1 MLSALSRIFGKPA
14 PPKNS
19 KLVSVD
25 LDDEEIPR
33 YPPFAKG
40 LPVAPIDRV
49 IATQAELIERIRS
62 ALGFSREEF
71 ATLVLPVIHRY
82 AEFVHL
88 LPASES
94 HHHRGAG
101 GLFRHGLEVAFWAA
115 QASEAV
121 IFSMEGSPRE
131 RRNNE
136 PRWRLA
142 SCFAGMLHDV
152 GKPLSDVS
160 VSDKDGTL
168 IWDPYVSSLYGWADS
183 NSVDRYFLRWRQ
195 NRHKRHERFSTLA
208 IHTILPTE
216 VIQYLSGGG
225 TEVMFALL
233 EAISGGGM
241 NQPVTKLMMRADQE
255 SVTRDL
261 KNSRLDV
268 DGFAYGVPVERYVF
282 DAIRRLVKTG
292 KWKVNE
298 PGARV
303 WHLHQG
309 VFITWRQLGDLYELI
324 EREKIPGI
332 PRDPDTLADILI
344 ERDFAVPYQK
354 ADGDGEVAQYRY
366 WDFYPD
372 LLQEGREPQSVKL
385 LGLRLESHELVFT
398 TEPPPPV
405 KAEVVGDKG
414 ALDIE
419 FEDLD
424 GAAVGGAESVSTD
437 GGEASEAS
445 GINEKDEGESLG
457 MDLSDAYEVI
467 ASANEAGG
475 LTDSP
480 LDGLIDSST
489 MDYPFGAF
497 NADAGTGTPAETP
510 ATEASSEEEKGEAA
524 ISGALDHIDA
534 LTAPAP
540 FTPSVPDTT
549 PRSDEEPPFWSE
561 QDLATVE
568 QGEPQEDGNI
578 DDLYAALGISA
589 PGESKRPA
597 AGGTKNNRNIKSTN
611 ATKKASETDKP
622 GGPSKASRADS
633 TESPADA
640 AHAPAAPAIQSID
653 ELLTGTASPGE
664 ADLSSLFPSKAGKT
678 EERAKPPSEQPAA
691 PAETTG
697 EDKKTQQT
705 KPKHRR
711 ASGQNNHNQG
721 KPVTSQAQ
729 APSAGSDNANRQI
742 NAAPAQSKPI
752 TDKTL
757 PAREKL
763 AGKLLALDERS
774 RDWLNKTILP
784 VIDGTAVLG
793 EILFKLQGDL
803 AILYPE
809 GAQKLGEP
817 AEVMNHLWDAGLL
830 AGDPVMPD
838 KKIRASGDYKGLV
851 LTPSLARLVND
862 ALDEVESERGSL
874 QDALLEDFLASSAR
888 RKGSKPEKR
897 DSAPEQIAD
906 KPGQADE
913 ARKTEPTKST
923 NRTESKPK
931 TAQKDP
937 PKQSSHQS
945 KDQKAQAGTAATG
958 KTSKAETAPAKVS
971 PANATKE
978 QRKASTKHVEKK
990 RAPAA
995 RSAPSADSEP
1005 RQNSTSFKPIKRADP
1020 KLEVAEKVRPKRK
1033 VVIPEI
1039 DEADLLSK
1047 GQGQLTIDMEDIQP
1061 KPKAISPE
1069 EAVAALKQM
1078 ILNGEGKWLAGAVR
1092 KAKHKRGQCL
1102 VTSGKAFDFIASEYA
1117 DLSKGRLRSSLRRGQ
1132 HSPIMFYDQEE
1143 LYLLIEGLTDEV

>member
-1 MLSALSRIFGKPA
+1 MLAALSRIFGKPA

-62 ALGFSREEF
+62 ALGFSRDEF

-160 VSDKDGTL
+160 VSDKDGNL

-183 NSVDRYFLRWRQ
+183 NSIDRYFLRWRQ

-241 NQPVTKLMMRADQE
+241 NQPVTRLMMRADQE

-354 ADGDGEVAQYRY
+354 VGDEGEVAQYRY

-372 LLQEGREPQSVKL
+372 LLQEGREPHSVKL
-385 LGLRLESHELVFT
+385 LGLRLDSHELVFT

-405 KAEVVGDKG
+405 KAEVVGDRG
-414 ALDIE
+414 ALEIE

-424 GAAVGGAESVSTD
+424 RDSAVAAESEDDSLADTNDSPDTANEV
-437 GGEASEAS
+437 GEETQSP
-445 GINEKDEGESLG
+445 
-457 MDLSDAYEVI
+457 DLSDAYAVI
-467 ASANEAGG
+467 ASADEKVGMS
-475 LTDSP
+475 DSP
-480 LDGLIDSST
+480 LDGLIDDST

-497 NADAGTGTPAETP
+497 NADAET
-510 ATEASSEEEKGEAA
+510 ATSGAADAAPDRKTSDEKGEEPVFA
-524 ISGALDHIDA
+524 DPIDA
-534 LTAPAP
+534 LTAPTPIEP
-540 FTPSVPDTT
+540 FTSGTT
-549 PRSDEEPPFWSE
+549 SQTDDEPPFWTE
-561 QDLATVE
+561 QDLATVH
-568 QGEPQEDGNI
+568 QGEGEEESNI
-578 DDLYAALGISA
+578 DDLYTALGISA
-589 PGESKRPA
+589 PGQTRQTKQAKQAGKTAASTPKNKIDAKDAKASKEEQ
-597 AGGTKNNRNIKSTN
+597 GGSDKVVGTNSTN
-611 ATKKASETDKP
+611 SPSITDATEV
-622 GGPSKASRADS
+622 
-633 TESPADA
+633 PA
-640 AHAPAAPAIQSID
+640 PPVIQSID
-653 ELLTGTASPGE
+653 DLLTGTANSGE
-664 ADLSSLFPSKAGKT
+664 ADLSSLFPSRSKKA
-678 EERAKPPSEQPAA
+678 ESRAEA
-691 PAETTG
+691 TG
-697 EDKKTQQT
+697 EVTGKEESRQDNQSTAKVRKSQKKTQD
-705 KPKHRR
+705 
-711 ASGQNNHNQG
+711 
-721 KPVTSQAQ
+721 KPVPQGA
-729 APSAGSDNANRQI
+729 R
-742 NAAPAQSKPI
+742 
-752 TDKTL
+752 
-757 PAREKL
+757 PARDTLAAKL
-763 AGKLLALDERS
+763 QALDGQS

-809 GAQKLGEP
+809 GAQKLGDP
-817 AEVMNHLWDAGLL
+817 AEVMNHLWGAGLL

-838 KKIRASGDYKGLV
+838 KKIRAAGDYKGLV
-851 LTPSLARLVND
+851 LASSLAKLVND
-862 ALDEVESERGSL
+862 ALAEAESERGSL
-874 QDALLEDFLASSAR
+874 QDALLEEFLASSIR
-888 RKGSKPEKR
+888 RKGGKQEKAEKRTEHGAHEKMEPVKVEAAPAPEKSSSKTGSKPQANQKEPAR
-897 DSAPEQIAD
+897 QSAQ
-906 KPGQADE
+906 
-913 ARKTEPTKST
+913 
-923 NRTESKPK
+923 
-931 TAQKDP
+931 
-937 PKQSSHQS
+937 QS
-945 KDQKAQAGTAATG
+945 KAQG
-958 KTSKAETAPAKVS
+958 APTRQPA
-971 PANATKE
+971 ANATKA
-978 QRKASTKHVEKK
+978 QSKTNTKPTGQKPD
-990 RAPAA
+990 PAT
-995 RSAPSADSEP
+995 PSADGEP
-1005 RQNSTSFKPIKRADP
+1005 RQNSTSFKPLKRAAP
-1020 KLEVAEKVRPKRK
+1020 KVEAVEKVRPKRQ
-1033 VVIPEI
+1033 VPIPEI
-1039 DEADLLSK
+1039 DEEGILSK
-1047 GQGQLTIDMEDIQP
+1047 DQGQLTIDLESIQP
-1061 KPKAISPE
+1061 KPKAITPE
-1069 EAVAALKQM
+1069 EAIATLKQM
-1078 ILNGEGKWLAGAVR
+1078 ILKGEGKWLAGAVR
-1092 KAKHKRGQCL
+1092 KVKHQRGQCL
-1102 VTSGKAFDFIASEYA
+1102 VTSGKAFDFIASEHI
-1117 DLSKGRLRSSLRRGQ
+1117 DLGRGRLRSTLRRGQ
-1132 HSPIMFYDQEE
+1132 HRPILFYDQEE
-1143 LYLLIEGLTDEV
+1143 LYLLIEGLTDEI